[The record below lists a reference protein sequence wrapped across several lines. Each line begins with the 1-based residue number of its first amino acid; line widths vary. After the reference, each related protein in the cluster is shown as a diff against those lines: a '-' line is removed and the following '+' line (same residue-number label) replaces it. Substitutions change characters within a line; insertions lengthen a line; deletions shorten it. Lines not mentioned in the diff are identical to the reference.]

1 MEAELKGTTKDPP
14 ERWLVTV
21 CILYAS
27 GSTGLIYLNSVYS
40 EALKAKHSLTQSD
53 VETISAVMFSA
64 GMLSTL
70 PGALVDRI
78 GPRLG
83 VRLGGTVMTTCFL
96 LEFCVCVDV
105 FGGSPKPGLVVG
117 ALSTLGAIQF
127 LGSAMVTASVFP
139 TVSAI
144 YQPYENR
151 GFVVGEAKAWV
162 GLFGAIVTQ
171 VYVYAVGATD
181 DSAQIRRLYK
191 LMAC

>member
-83 VRLGGTVMTTCFL
+83 VRLGGTIMTTCFL
-96 LEFCVCVDV
+96 LEFCVCIDV

-117 ALSTLGAIQF
+117 ALSTLGGASSMGPGDSSEEPAASIRTSIQEP
-127 LGSAMVTASVFP
+127 AAS
-139 TVSAI
+139 S
-144 YQPYENR
+144 Q
-151 GFVVGEAKAWV
+151 EAGDRSDEPA
-162 GLFGAIVTQ
+162 A
-171 VYVYAVGATD
+171 
-181 DSAQIRRLYK
+181 SN
-191 LMAC
+191 

>member
-1 MEAELKGTTKDPP
+1 
-14 ERWLVTV
+14 
-21 CILYAS
+21 
-27 GSTGLIYLNSVYS
+27 
-40 EALKAKHSLTQSD
+40 
-53 VETISAVMFSA
+53 
-64 GMLSTL
+64 
-70 PGALVDRI
+70 
-78 GPRLG
+78 
-83 VRLGGTVMTTCFL
+83 MTTCFL

-181 DSAQIRRLYK
+181 DSAQTFNFLLFLAAAAFGLTFVPSLIVT
-191 LMAC
+191 